1 MAHDSDFVVFRQ
13 IGLRF
18 FPGFFQGRRR
28 DEAAVTDDV
37 EVFRPRDFMERKMQC
52 DLKAT
57 KAGMEKS
64 ARKSLSKASMSL
76 RKNQSVKMAGSLISG
91 QSRVR
96 IIVPPGLVAKT
107 AFMGAFM
114 L

>member
-1 MAHDSDFVVFRQ
+1 MMSKFS
-13 IGLRF
+13 
-18 FPGFFQGRRR
+18 GR
-28 DEAAVTDDV
+28 VTTYTA
-37 EVFRPRDFMERKMQC
+37 FMERKMQC

-114 L
+114 LW